1 MSLLCF
7 FFFQNE
13 ARILRVKVIAG
24 IGLAKKDIL
33 GARSVL
39 ILRKICLKMD
49 NPIYQYHLNKFR
61 RLFSYGIIANGVTE
75 VTLILAR
82 IASLPPPNAKSHP
95 RALTTHT
102 SGLTVGCNP
111 NSDTNLT
118 NSGTGKQTQ
127 VIGVKEKTLCI
138 APIGLTHLVGIVT
151 RLMLASFASVSLY
164 NSGYQNVSVLLQCP
178 VFGILP
184 F

>member
-39 ILRKICLKMD
+39 ILRKICLQMY

-61 RLFSYGIIANGVTE
+61 RLFFNGIIANGGIE
-75 VTLILAR
+75 
-82 IASLPPPNAKSHP
+82 K
-95 RALTTHT
+95 LT
-102 SGLTVGCNP
+102 S
-111 NSDTNLT
+111 
-118 NSGTGKQTQ
+118 
-127 VIGVKEKTLCI
+127 
-138 APIGLTHLVGIVT
+138 
-151 RLMLASFASVSLY
+151 Y
-164 NSGYQNVSVLLQCP
+164 
-178 VFGILP
+178 
-184 F
+184 